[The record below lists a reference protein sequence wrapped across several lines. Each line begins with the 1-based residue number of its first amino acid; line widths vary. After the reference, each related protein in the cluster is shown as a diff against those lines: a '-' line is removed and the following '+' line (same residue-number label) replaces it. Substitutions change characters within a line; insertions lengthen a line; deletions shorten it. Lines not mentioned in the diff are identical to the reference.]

1 MAKLSFL
8 AGMAVGYVLGAK
20 AGKQRYEQIK
30 QVSAKAWQ
38 SQPVQTQVE
47 SAKEVAKT
55 KVAPVA
61 ADMVADA
68 ARTTGEKLRHAKT
81 IPSTLSDKVSGDDD
95 PGDDGT
101 REAVGETQAG

>member
-30 QVSAKAWQ
+30 QVSAKAWR

-68 ARTTGEKLRHAKT
+68 ARATGEKLRQAKT
-81 IPSTLSDKVSGDDD
+81 IPSTIADKADPLDE
-95 PGDDGT
+95 PGDHGD
-101 REAVGETQAG
+101 RESVGETQAG

>member
-8 AGMAVGYVLGAK
+8 AGVAVGYVLGAK

-30 QVSAKAWQ
+30 QVSAKAWN
-38 SQPVQTQVE
+38 SQPVQSQVE

-68 ARTTGEKLRHAKT
+68 ARATGEKLRQAKT
-81 IPSTLSDKVSGDDD
+81 IPSTLIDKGEE
-95 PGDDGT
+95 PGDDGD